1 MDLRS
6 CVPQDK
12 FDLAAIARARAAG
25 FPAINPILPELL
37 EWLQDINWPVADQ
50 TVELLSDSG
59 PEIVPHIRRV
69 LVSDDSIWKYWV
81 LSRLCGRLSPVDLV
95 QLIPDIARLADQ
107 PSDEDVAEEVD
118 VEARALLATL

>member
-12 FDLAAIARARAAG
+12 FDLAAIPRARAAG

-37 EWLQDINWPVADQ
+37 EWLQDINYPVAGQ
-50 TVELLSDSG
+50 MVELLSGSG
-59 PEIVPHIRRV
+59 SEIVPHIRRV

-81 LSRLCGRLSPVDLV
+81 LSRLCSRLAPAVLV
-95 QLIPDIARLADQ
+95 QLIPDITRLADQ
-107 PSDEDVAEEVD
+107 PSEDDMADEVD
-118 VEARALLATL
+118 VEARSLLASL